1 MRLTACPRLAQQ
13 PPTHTDI
20 STTFQK
26 GSNTM
31 RTKVTVVGAGNVGA
45 TTAQRLAE
53 RGYAD
58 VVLVDI
64 VDGLPQGKALDM
76 YEASPVT
83 GIDSAITGAT
93 DYAPTA
99 NSDIIVITS
108 GVARKPGMSRDDL
121 LQINMGI
128 VDSVARA
135 AIAESP
141 DAIIVVVSN
150 PLDAMC
156 HVAFDAAG
164 IPSSRVVGMAGILDT
179 ARYRSFVAEAV
190 NISVEDINAFVLGGH
205 GDTMVPLASYTT
217 AAGIPIANL
226 LPQEQIDQIIQRTRD
241 GGAEI
246 VNLLKTGSAFYAP
259 SAAVAQ
265 MVDAIALNK
274 RRILPCAAL
283 LEGQYGIDGLFIGVP
298 VVLGQNGIEQILEIE
313 LNDTEQA
320 QLKHSADAVQG
331 LVDDI
336 ARLANA

>member
-1 MRLTACPRLAQQ
+1 
-13 PPTHTDI
+13 
-20 STTFQK
+20 
-26 GSNTM
+26 M

-64 VDGLPQGKALDM
+64 VEGLAEGKALDM
-76 YEASPVT
+76 FEASPVV
-83 GIDSAITGAT
+83 GVDAALCGAT
-93 DYAPTA
+93 DYTA
-99 NSDIIVITS
+99 TAGSDIVVITS

-121 LQINMGI
+121 LSINMKI
-128 VDSVARA
+128 VDDVSRK
-135 AIAESP
+135 AIAASP
-141 DAIIVVVSN
+141 EAVLVVVSN

-156 HVAFDAAG
+156 QGAYEAAG
-164 IPSSRVVGMAGILDT
+164 IPPSRVVGMAGILDT
-179 ARYRSFVAEAV
+179 ARYRSFVAEALNV
-190 NISVEDINAFVLGGH
+190 SVEDVHAYVLGGH

-217 AAGIPIANL
+217 AAGIPIAEL
-226 LPQEQIDQIIQRTRD
+226 LPPEQIAAIIQRTRG

-265 MVDAIALNK
+265 MVDSIALNK

-298 VVLGQNGIEQILEIE
+298 VILGSGGIERVLEIS
-313 LNDTEQA
+313 LTDAEQA
-320 QLKHSADAVQG
+320 ALQHSADAVQG
-331 LVDDI
+331 LVDDL
-336 ARLANA
+336 ARLA

>member
-1 MRLTACPRLAQQ
+1 
-13 PPTHTDI
+13 
-20 STTFQK
+20 
-26 GSNTM
+26 M
-31 RTKVTVVGAGNVGA
+31 RTKVTVIGAGNVGA

-76 YEASPVT
+76 YEASPVV
-83 GIDSAITGAT
+83 GVDSRITGAT

-99 NSDIIVITS
+99 DSDIVVITS

-128 VDSVARA
+128 VDSVTRA
-135 AIAESP
+135 AVAASP
-141 DAIIVVVSN
+141 DAVFIVVSN

-156 HVAFDAAG
+156 HAAFDAAG

-179 ARYRSFVAEAV
+179 ARYRSFLAEAV
-190 NISVEDINAFVLGGH
+190 NVSVEDINAFVLGGH

-217 AAGIPIANL
+217 AAGIPIIKL
-226 LPQEQIDQIIQRTRD
+226 LPQDELDTIIQRTRD

-246 VNLLKTGSAFYAP
+246 VGLLKTGSAFYAP

-265 MVDAIALNK
+265 MVDAIALDK

-283 LEGQYGIDGLFIGVP
+283 LDGQYGVDGLFIGVP
-298 VVLGQNGIEQILEIE
+298 VILGANGIEQILEIDLTDE
-313 LNDTEQA
+313 EQA
-320 QLKHSADAVQG
+320 QLQHSADAVQG
-331 LVDDI
+331 LVDDM
-336 ARLANA
+336 ARLRANADS

>member
-1 MRLTACPRLAQQ
+1 
-13 PPTHTDI
+13 
-20 STTFQK
+20 
-26 GSNTM
+26 M
-31 RTKVTVVGAGNVGA
+31 RTKVTVIGAGNVGA

-58 VVLVDI
+58 IVLVDI
-64 VDGLPQGKALDM
+64 VEGLPQGKALDM
-76 YEASPVT
+76 YEASPVI
-83 GIDSAITGAT
+83 GIDSCITGAT
-93 DYAPTA
+93 SYGPTA
-99 NSDIIVITS
+99 GSDIIVITS

-128 VDSVARA
+128 VDSVTRA

-141 DAIIVVVSN
+141 DATIVVVSN

-156 HVAFDAAG
+156 HVAYDAAG

-179 ARYRSFVAEAV
+179 ARYRSFLAEAT

-217 AAGIPIANL
+217 AAGIPITKL
-226 LPQEQIDQIIQRTRD
+226 LPQDQLETIIQRTRD

-265 MVDAIALNK
+265 MVDSIALDK

-283 LEGQYGIDGLFIGVP
+283 LDGEYGVDGLFIGVP
-298 VVLGQNGIEQILEIE
+298 VILGQNGIEQILEIN
-313 LNDTEQA
+313 LTDQEQA

-331 LVDDI
+331 LVDDM
-336 ARLANA
+336 ARLGQNNGA

>member
-1 MRLTACPRLAQQ
+1 
-13 PPTHTDI
+13 
-20 STTFQK
+20 
-26 GSNTM
+26 M

-58 VVLVDI
+58 IVLVDI

-76 YEASPVT
+76 YEASPVV
-83 GIDSAITGAT
+83 GIDSCITGAT
-93 DYAPTA
+93 DYRPTA
-99 NSDIIVITS
+99 GSDIIVITS

-128 VDSVARA
+128 VDSVTRA

-141 DAIIVVVSN
+141 EATIVVVSN

-156 HVAFDAAG
+156 HVAYDAAG
-164 IPSSRVVGMAGILDT
+164 IPSSRVIGMAGILDT
-179 ARYRSFVAEAV
+179 ARYRSFIAEALNV
-190 NISVEDINAFVLGGH
+190 SIEDITACVLGGH
-205 GDTMVPLASYTT
+205 GDTMVPLASHTT
-217 AAGIPIANL
+217 AAGIPIAEL
-226 LPQEQIDQIIQRTRD
+226 LPPDEIDSIIQRTRD

-265 MVDAIALNK
+265 MVDSIALDK

-283 LEGQYGIDGLFIGVP
+283 LEGEYGVDGLFIGVP
-298 VVLGQNGIEQILEIE
+298 VILGSNGIERILEINLTDE
-313 LNDTEQA
+313 EQA

-331 LVDDI
+331 LVDDM
-336 ARLANA
+336 ARLSN

>member
-1 MRLTACPRLAQQ
+1 
-13 PPTHTDI
+13 
-20 STTFQK
+20 
-26 GSNTM
+26 M
-31 RTKVTVVGAGNVGA
+31 RTKVTVIGAGNVGA

-76 YEASPVT
+76 YEASPVV
-83 GIDSAITGAT
+83 GVDASITGAT
-93 DYAPTA
+93 DYGPTA
-99 NSDIIVITS
+99 NSDIVVVTS

-128 VDSVARA
+128 VDSVTRS
-135 AIAESP
+135 AIAQSP
-141 DAIIVVVSN
+141 NATVVVVSN

-156 HVAFDAAG
+156 HVAYDAAG

-179 ARYRSFVAEAV
+179 ARYRSFVAEALNV
-190 NISVEDINAFVLGGH
+190 SVEDINAYVLGGH

-217 AAGIPIANL
+217 AAGIPITEL

-265 MVDAIALNK
+265 MVDAIALDK

-298 VVLGQNGIEQILEIE
+298 VILGANGIEQVLEINLTDE
-313 LNDTEQA
+313 ERA
-320 QLKHSADAVQG
+320 QLQHSADAVQG
-331 LVDDI
+331 LVDDM
-336 ARLANA
+336 ARLANSSSD

>member
-1 MRLTACPRLAQQ
+1 
-13 PPTHTDI
+13 
-20 STTFQK
+20 
-26 GSNTM
+26 M

-64 VDGLPQGKALDM
+64 VEGLAEGKALDM
-76 YEASPVT
+76 FEASPVV
-83 GIDSAITGAT
+83 GVDAALCGAT
-93 DYAPTA
+93 DYTA
-99 NSDIIVITS
+99 TAGSDIVVITS

-121 LQINMGI
+121 LSINMKI
-128 VDSVARA
+128 VDDVSRK
-135 AIAESP
+135 AIAASP
-141 DAIIVVVSN
+141 EAVLVVVSN

-156 HVAFDAAG
+156 HVAYDAAG
-164 IPSSRVVGMAGILDT
+164 IPPSRVVGMAGILDT
-179 ARYRSFVAEAV
+179 ARYRSFVAEALNV
-190 NISVEDINAFVLGGH
+190 SVEDVHAYVLGGH

-217 AAGIPIANL
+217 AAGIPIAEL
-226 LPQEQIDQIIQRTRD
+226 LPPEQIAAIIQRTRG

-265 MVDAIALNK
+265 MVDSIALNK

-298 VVLGQNGIEQILEIE
+298 VILGSGGIERVLEIS
-313 LNDTEQA
+313 LTDAEQA
-320 QLKHSADAVQG
+320 ALQHSADAVQG
-331 LVDDI
+331 LVDDL
-336 ARLANA
+336 ARLA

>member
-1 MRLTACPRLAQQ
+1 MR
-13 PPTHTDI
+13 
-20 STTFQK
+20 K
-26 GSNTM
+26 
-31 RTKVTVVGAGNVGA
+31 KVTVIGAGNVGA

-76 YEASPVT
+76 YEASPVI
-83 GIDSAITGAT
+83 GVDSCITGVT
-93 DYAPTA
+93 DYGPTA
-99 NSDIIVITS
+99 GSDIIVITS

-128 VDSVARA
+128 VDSVTRA

-141 DAIIVVVSN
+141 DATIVVVSN

-156 HVAFDAAG
+156 HVAYEAAG
-164 IPSSRVVGMAGILDT
+164 VPSSRVVGMAGILDT
-179 ARYRSFVAEAV
+179 ARYRSFLAEAI

-217 AAGIPIANL
+217 AAGIPITKL
-226 LPQEQIDQIIQRTRD
+226 LPQDQLDQIIQRTRD

-265 MVDAIALNK
+265 MVDAIALDK

-283 LEGQYGIDGLFIGVP
+283 LEGQYGVNGLFIGVP
-298 VVLGQNGIEQILEIE
+298 VVLGRNGIEQILEINLTDE
-313 LNDTEQA
+313 EQA
-320 QLKHSADAVQG
+320 QLQHSADAVQG
-331 LVDDI
+331 LVDDM
-336 ARLANA
+336 ARLSS

>member
-1 MRLTACPRLAQQ
+1 
-13 PPTHTDI
+13 
-20 STTFQK
+20 
-26 GSNTM
+26 M
-31 RTKVTVVGAGNVGA
+31 RTKVTVIGAGNVGA

-76 YEASPVT
+76 YEASPVI
-83 GIDSAITGAT
+83 GIDAQITGAT
-93 DYAPTA
+93 DYGPTA
-99 NSDIIVITS
+99 GSDIVVITS

-128 VDSVARA
+128 VDSVTRA

-141 DAIIVVVSN
+141 DATIVVVSN

-179 ARYRSFVAEAV
+179 ARYRSFLAEATG
-190 NISVEDINAFVLGGH
+190 ISVEDINAFVLGGH

-217 AAGIPIANL
+217 AAGIPITKL
-226 LPQEQIDQIIQRTRD
+226 LPQDQLEQIIQRTRD

-265 MVDAIALNK
+265 MVDAIALDK

-283 LEGQYGIDGLFIGVP
+283 LDGQYGVDGLFIGVP
-298 VVLGQNGIEQILEIE
+298 VVLGANGIEQILEIDLTDDE
-313 LNDTEQA
+313 A
-320 QLKHSADAVQG
+320 GQLKHSAEAVQG
-331 LVDDI
+331 LVDDM
-336 ARLANA
+336 ARLSS